1 MSPWLHRS
9 ALVLVVLA
17 IVVIVTGAFITSTAI
32 AARQSHSAISPFVD
46 EGPHRTLAV
55 ALIFFTLAIAIRI
68 SSAAAPGWLRGVA
81 WSGILTLTIGGA
93 LGWQRS
99 PLSPKAGVLHALLA
113 HLFFSLIVAIAVG
126 TSEGWNHTLELVDG
140 NSKPL
145 LRPLAAAIP
154 AVVFLQISLGAAY
167 RHDVT
172 SIMPHMAVAMG
183 VAFLALIGSS
193 VVLQHFH
200 RPASLRGAAAALIS
214 VVLAQVCL
222 GIGAFLMLALN
233 AAGTFYFVAATV
245 GHVLV
250 GASTLAASVVMAM
263 QVRRCVLP
271 KQAEKALLHDGGTGR
286 G

>member
-1 MSPWLHRS
+1 
-9 ALVLVVLA
+9 
-17 IVVIVTGAFITSTAI
+17 
-32 AARQSHSAISPFVD
+32 
-46 EGPHRTLAV
+46 
-55 ALIFFTLAIAIRI
+55 
-68 SSAAAPGWLRGVA
+68 
-81 WSGILTLTIGGA
+81 
-93 LGWQRS
+93 
-99 PLSPKAGVLHALLA
+99 LHALLA
-113 HLFFSLIVAIAVG
+113 HLFFSLIVVIAVG
-126 TSEGWNHTLELVDG
+126 TSEGWNRTPELVDG

-154 AVVFLQISLGAAY
+154 PIVFLQIALGAAY
-167 RHDVT
+167 RYDVT

-193 VVLQHFH
+193 VVLQHFR
-200 RPASLRGAAAALIS
+200 RPVSLRGAAAALIS
-214 VVLAQVCL
+214 IVLAQVCL

-233 AAGTFYFVAATV
+233 AAGTFYFVATTV

-271 KQAEKALLHDGGTGR
+271 KQAEKALLHDRGTGR

>member
-17 IVVIVTGAFITSTAI
+17 MAVVITGAFITS
-32 AARQSHSAISPFVD
+32 AAVAGRQSHSAISPFVN
-46 EGPHRTLAV
+46 EGPHRALAV
-55 ALIFFTLAIAIRI
+55 ALIVFTLGIAIWI
-68 SSAAAPGWLRGVA
+68 SSAPTPGWLRVVA
-81 WSGILTLTIGGA
+81 WSGILTLTTCAA
-93 LGWQRS
+93 LGWQTS

-113 HLFFSLIVAIAVG
+113 HLFFSFIIVIAVG
-126 TSEGWNHTLELVDG
+126 TSEGWNRTPELVDG

-145 LRPLAAAIP
+145 LRPLAATIP
-154 AVVFLQISLGAAY
+154 PVVFLQIALGAAY

-172 SIMPHMAVAMG
+172 SVMPHMGVAMG

-193 VVLQHFH
+193 VILQHFH

-214 VVLAQVCL
+214 IVLAQVCL

-233 AAGTFYFVAATV
+233 AAGTFYFVATTV

-271 KQAEKALLHDGGTGR
+271 KQAEKALLHERGTGR

>member
-1 MSPWLHRS
+1 M
-9 ALVLVVLA
+9 A
-17 IVVIVTGAFITSTAI
+17 VIITGAFITSAAV
-32 AARQSHSAISPFVD
+32 AARQAHSAISLFVN
-46 EGPHRTLAV
+46 EGLHRALAV
-55 ALIFFTLAIAIRI
+55 ALIVLTLAIAIWI
-68 SSAAAPGWLRGVA
+68 SSTPTPRSLRAVA
-81 WSGILTLTIGGA
+81 WSGILTLTTGAA
-93 LGWQRS
+93 LGWQTS

-113 HLFFSLIVAIAVG
+113 HLFFSLIVVIAAG
-126 TSEGWNHTLELVDG
+126 TSEGWNRTPELVDS
-140 NSKPL
+140 NSKHL

-154 AVVFLQISLGAAY
+154 PIVFLQIALGAAY

-214 VVLAQVCL
+214 IVLAQVCL
-222 GIGAFLMLALN
+222 GIGAFLMIALN
-233 AAGTFYFVAATV
+233 AAGTFYFVATTV

-271 KQAEKALLHDGGTGR
+271 KQAKKALLHDRGTGR